1 MQSQLVIDSV
11 IDKIAELLI
20 SEAIM
25 QCNNSNETRAQLLF

>member
-20 SEAIM
+20 SEAM
-25 QCNNSNETRAQLLF
+25 NVKFLLVE